1 MFTGLVESTGT
12 VLSVTPLAGSTRIT
26 VAAPP
31 ALVSRLRLGDSIAV
45 SGVCLTALDLDVD
58 ADKPAQPARFSA
70 DLAQETLARTTLG
83 HLAPSFT
90 VNLELPTPAGAP
102 LGGHVVQGHVDG
114 TATLLALSAI
124 DPANPQTTDWRLRLE
139 IPQALTRYVVPQGS
153 LTVEGISLTVASIHD
168 RIVEIA
174 VIPHTYAS
182 TSLRTLTPGSPLNIE
197 VDVLSK
203 YAEQQQQTQKQPR
216 AEWLTAAYLMA
227 NGY

>member
-12 VLSVTPLAGSTRIT
+12 VFSVTHHDGSTRIT
-26 VAAPP
+26 VAA
-31 ALVSRLRLGDSIAV
+31 ASMLVSRLRLGDSIAV
-45 SGVCLTALDLDVD
+45 SGVCLTALDLH
-58 ADKPAQPARFSA
+58 PTQNPNQPARFSA

-83 HLAPSFT
+83 HLAPNST

-114 TATLLALSAI
+114 TATLLALTAL
-124 DPANPQTTDWRLRLE
+124 DPAHPATTDWRLRVEL
-139 IPQALTRYVVPQGS
+139 PQALTRYVVPQGS

-168 RIVEIA
+168 RIIEIA
-174 VIPHTYAS
+174 IIPHTYAS
-182 TSLRTLTPGSPLNIE
+182 TSLRTLAPGSTLNIE

-203 YAEQQQQTQKQPR
+203 YAEQQQPTEKPPQ

>member
-45 SGVCLTALDLDVD
+45 SGVCLTALDL
-58 ADKPAQPARFSA
+58 QPTTLNPDQTACFSA

-83 HLAPSFT
+83 HLAPTST

-102 LGGHVVQGHVDG
+102 LAGHVVQGHVDG
-114 TATLLALSAI
+114 TATLLALTAL
-124 DPANPQTTDWRLRLE
+124 DPTHPQTTDWRLRLE

-168 RIVEIA
+168 RTVEIA
-174 VIPHTYAS
+174 IIPHTYVS
-182 TSLRTLTPGSPLNIE
+182 TSLRTLAPGSPLNIE

-203 YAEQQQQTQKQPR
+203 YAEQQQATKPPQ